1 MIRQS
6 PCCFYFFLA
15 CSLLISG
22 GCNEKS
28 GRPFL
33 EKIEIASPSPDSGQT
48 LDIRHARGF
57 QLKLYPDFEI
67 LQVLNPLQSQTD
79 TLRYLLLQRQQP
91 IPAGYDSYQ
100 VVRIPVSR
108 VIITST
114 THLGM
119 MSALGV
125 SSKITGVADPN
136 YVYDRDIRK
145 KIDRGVVA
153 SLSGGNMNME
163 QVIALDPDLLIIS
176 GGQASRFDE
185 YQLLMDSGIG
195 VVVNSEWL
203 ENTPLARAEWIKMM
217 GLLFGRKEKAE
228 QRFNKIE
235 KEYSRLETMT
245 KNVEDKP
252 LVINN
257 LPYKGAWFVSGGNSY
272 VATFLRDAGAS
283 YPWFNTS
290 SFGSLKLD
298 FESVFEQ
305 GLNADVWLTPGTA
318 TTKEEILQK
327 DQRLKAFDAFKEGR
341 IYNNTRRS
349 RGEGANDYWESGV
362 VNPHLIL
369 ADLVKILHPDLLPE
383 YQLYYYEKVR

>member
-6 PCCFYFFLA
+6 PYCFYFVLA
-15 CSLLISG
+15 CSLLIIG
-22 GCNEKS
+22 GCHEKS

-33 EKIEIASPSPDSGQT
+33 EKIEIANPSPDSLQT
-48 LDIRHARGF
+48 LDIRYARGF
-57 QLKLYPDFEI
+57 QLKSYPDFEV
-67 LQVLNPLQSQTD
+67 LQVLNPLQNQTD
-79 TLRYLLLQRQQP
+79 TLRYLLLRQHQP
-91 IPAGYDSYQ
+91 IPEGYDSYQ

-108 VIITST
+108 VIVTST

-119 MSALGV
+119 MNALGV

-136 YVYDRDIRK
+136 YAYDNQIRE
-145 KIDRGVVA
+145 KIKQGEVA

-185 YQLLMDSGIG
+185 YQLLINSGIG

-217 GLLFGRKEKAE
+217 GLLFSKRVKAV
-228 QRFNKIE
+228 QRFNFIE
-235 KEYSRLETMT
+235 KEYRRLEIMT
-245 KNVEDKP
+245 ENVSKKP

-272 VATFLRDAGAS
+272 VAAFLRDAGAS
-283 YPWFNTS
+283 YPWFDTN

-298 FESVFEQ
+298 FESVFER

-327 DQRLKAFDAFKEGR
+327 DQRLKAFEAFQEGR

-349 RGEGANDYWESGV
+349 RGESGNDYWESGV

-383 YQLYYYEKVR
+383 HQLHYYEKVH